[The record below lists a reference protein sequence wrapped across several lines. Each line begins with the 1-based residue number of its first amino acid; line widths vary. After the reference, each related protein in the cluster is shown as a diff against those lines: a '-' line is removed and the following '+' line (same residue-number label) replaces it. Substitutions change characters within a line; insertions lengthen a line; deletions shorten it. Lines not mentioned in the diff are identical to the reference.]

1 MLRQRNICENHLPLD
16 RRLHRMPS
24 WSMKNERPGHPAL
37 LLQPREAKNTQVAE
51 TLELYQ
57 IRHVRDLQFAIIA
70 MRRVRQLLR
79 RSFLVDVQSR
89 SQTSQH
95 LRCVWIVRSSQLH
108 ASTMN
113 SKSNQVVVGNL
124 VFPMQVEVGNTSQQ
138 KTACHSRVPRTQ
150 KVANHH
156 LLDLLLLAYKSDTP
170 AYKCHQR
177 QAVVRGRL

>member
-24 WSMKNERPGHPAL
+24 WSKKNERPGHPAL
-37 LLQPREAKNTQVAE
+37 LLQTREVKNTQAGE
-51 TLELYQ
+51 TLEQ
-57 IRHVRDLQFAIIA
+57 NRIRHVRDLQFAIIA

-79 RSFLVDVQSR
+79 RSFLVDVQLR

-95 LRCVWIVRSSQLH
+95 LRCVWIVRSCQLH